1 MLGHVA
7 GQYAGRVDPDASQPA
22 TAAVELPPAAAVA
35 AVAALGDEHRRRM
48 YEFIRSSPHPVS
60 RDQAAAAVGISRK
73 LAAFHLDKLVEVGLL
88 HAGVAGAGEVRRVG
102 RRPKVYWS
110 SDTDVRVSIPTR
122 YPDLLVDILVDALH
136 TTGERGE
143 DLDAADASAEPIA
156 RVTAA
161 AHRRGAELGAAERA
175 RTRPGRLG
183 SERGLTALDSVLS
196 TLGFEPRRDRPTT
209 LTLRNCPFRPHAAA
223 APQLI
228 CTLNR
233 ALITGLLEG
242 LQADTI
248 TATLVPRP
256 AQCCVELTG

>member
-1 MLGHVA
+1 M
-7 GQYAGRVDPDASQPA
+7 DPDASQPA
-22 TAAVELPPAAAVA
+22 AAAVELPPAAAVA

-48 YEFIRSSPHPVS
+48 YEFIRSSPHPVN

-88 HAGVAGAGEVRRVG
+88 HAGVAGAGEVRRGG

-110 SDTDVRVSIPTR
+110 SGTEVRVSIPTR
-122 YPDLLVDILVDALH
+122 CPDLLVGILVDALD

-143 DLDAADASAEPIA
+143 DMVDADDSTDQPIA
-156 RVTAA
+156 RVAAA

-228 CTLNR
+228 CTLNQ

-248 TATLVPRP
+248 TATLEPRP